1 MGAPWHRKV
10 PLRSSSYSIR
20 MDSAEDRQFRAAIIA
35 GAGELG
41 VAVTEAELDAYTAHF
56 TLLLARRPAADLTSL
71 TDPTGIAIKHFLD
84 SLVCLLVQE
93 IAAGEHIADI
103 GSGGG
108 FPGLVL
114 AVARPKAGYTLIE
127 SNQKRA
133 YFLEEVVHALHLDN
147 VGVVRARAEDAGRDS
162 LHREVYDLTLSRAVA
177 PLPVSLEYCLPL
189 TRVGGKCLAMKG
201 PQVDREIERSA
212 HALAEL
218 RARII
223 ETQELSLP
231 QGMGARTLL
240 LIQKEAPT
248 PERYPR
254 RRGIPAKR
262 PL

>member
-1 MGAPWHRKV
+1 
-10 PLRSSSYSIR
+10 
-20 MDSAEDRQFRAAIIA
+20 MDAAEKQFRAAIVS
-35 GAGELG
+35 GADELG
-41 VAVTEAELDAYTAHF
+41 VAVTEAEFNSYAAYF

-71 TDPTGIAIKHFLD
+71 TDPAGIAIKHFLD
-84 SLVCLLVQE
+84 SLTCLLVRE
-93 IAAGEHIADI
+93 IAVGERVADI

-114 AVARPKAGYTLIE
+114 AIARPEGSYTLIE

-133 YFLEEVVHALHLDN
+133 YFLEEVVHALHLDH
-147 VGVVRARAEDAGRDS
+147 VGIVRARAEDVGRDS
-162 LHREVYDLTLSRAVA
+162 VHREGYDLALSRAVA

-201 PQVDREIERSA
+201 PQADREIERSS

-223 ETQELSLP
+223 ETRQLALP